1 MSRTAQNQGFTCENC
16 GVSVAPLRNG
26 SYRNHCPTCLY
37 SKHVD
42 IYPGDRAS
50 GCRGTMHPQRVE
62 HRRGKGL
69 VLVHRCV
76 ACGFVRP
83 NKIADDPVQ
92 GDDIDAIIALMSAH
106 R

>member
-16 GVSVAPLRNG
+16 TTSVMPLSNG
-26 SYRNHCPTCLY
+26 SYRNHCPTCLC

-42 IYPGDRAS
+42 IRPGDRAS
-50 GCRGTMHPQRVE
+50 ACHGMMRPQHVE
-62 HRRGKGL
+62 RRRGKGL

-83 NKIADDPVQ
+83 NRVADDPVQ
-92 GDDIDAIIALMSAH
+92 GDNIDAIITLMASG